1 MRFDNLQALDDISRG
16 DSLFLFA
23 DGATTPTTTAIPIPN
38 EYVEYVKN
46 AIAILSVNL
55 FQITQKIG
63 QLDLPNLAIYSEINI
78 GLRPENL
85 SISPESFGKLLISV
99 ANNPNS
105 TNPNEDNLVK
115 SCYFYFSIFDSGNS
129 ITNGVS
135 FDPTLSI
142 AENLRSFQTYISSF
156 VANFKNPTPQQ
167 IQGVRLELKAK
178 YDGLN
183 IPPKVVDSLSAIPTP
198 RNPLGA
204 ISTNFYNVPLGTIVE
219 VANIGANNSV
229 NWMVAP
235 NLANNDNGY
244 REASVGEYRILNT
257 IDPTKVRV
265 EILQNLNKST
275 RPIFMASSS
284 NMGSIPQMV
293 ETMLPVDMVG
303 YTPPIDMIPSMTPVD
318 MNTSMV
324 KIENGQ
330 TTDKPRF
337 DWKTLSIVG
346 GVIVAGYYLIKKK
359 II

>member
-23 DGATTPTTTAIPIPN
+23 DGATTPTTTPIPISN
-38 EYVEYVKN
+38 DYVEYVKN
-46 AIAILSVNL
+46 IVGILSNGL

-63 QLDLPNLAIYSEINI
+63 QLDLPNLATFSEINI

-105 TNPNEDNLVK
+105 TNPNEDNLIK

-142 AENLRSFQTYISSF
+142 AQNLNTFQTYISSLL
-156 VANFKNPTPQQ
+156 ANFKNPTPQQ
-167 IQGVRLELKAK
+167 IQGVSLELKAK

-183 IPPKVVDSLSAIPTP
+183 IPPKVVYSLPTSI
-198 RNPLGA
+198 NPLGA
-204 ISTNFYNVPLGTIVE
+204 TPTTFYSVPSGTIVE

-257 IDPTKVRV
+257 IDSTKVRV
-265 EILQNLNKST
+265 EILQNLNKPT
-275 RPIFMASSS
+275 RPLFMTL
-284 NMGSIPQMV
+284 GGVGQMTQ
-293 ETMLPVDMVG
+293 TMMPVDMVNS
-303 YTPPIDMIPSMTPVD
+303 MIPLETPVD

-330 TTDKPRF
+330 TTDKPAF
-337 DWKTLSIVG
+337 DWKTLAIVG
-346 GVIVAGYYLIKKK
+346 GVIAVGYYLIKKK
-359 II
+359 IIKIK

>member
-23 DGATTPTTTAIPIPN
+23 DGATTPQTAIPIPN
-38 EYVEYVKN
+38 EYVEYVKT
-46 AIAILSVNL
+46 IVGILSNGL

-63 QLDLPNLAIYSEINI
+63 QLDLPNLATFSEINI

-85 SISPESFGKLLISV
+85 SISTDSFGKLFISI

-105 TNPNEDNLVK
+105 TNPNEDNLIK

-142 AENLRSFQTYISSF
+142 AQNLNIFQTYISSLL
-156 VANFKNPTPQQ
+156 ANFKNPTPQQ
-167 IQGVRLELKAK
+167 IQGASLELKAK
-178 YDGLN
+178 YDILN
-183 IPPKVVDSLSAIPTP
+183 VPPKVVDSLSTIPTP

-204 ISTNFYNVPLGTIVE
+204 IATTFYNVPLGTIIE

-284 NMGSIPQMV
+284 NMGSVPQMV
-293 ETMLPVDMVG
+293 ETMLPVDMV
-303 YTPPIDMIPSMTPVD
+303 YSMPPIDMIPSMTPVD

-346 GVIVAGYYLIKKK
+346 GVIAVGYYLIKKK